1 MNIIPIHIY
10 IYVHRYIQYIVK
22 IIFRTNSSRLRD
34 RTDQDRC
41 DLSDEEDDLLQN
53 IGDGEE
59 ARRPRQAQT

>member
-1 MNIIPIHIY
+1 MYMYIEYII
-10 IYVHRYIQYIVK
+10 K
-22 IIFRTNSSRLRD
+22 IIFRTNSSCLRD